1 MKTLTPKRYEDIL
14 GDGLEHVL
22 SNGAN
27 SLDSIAKG
35 LNEINVSGPKGE
47 KWDKNLLA
55 TELERLASGQADPA
69 YLRSKN

>member
-55 TELERLASGQADPA
+55 T
-69 YLRSKN
+69 